1 MPSYVDNNT
10 QIPAARVKMNDDSTG
25 FVNRPWYRWF
35 FNMYKAVEAGRRY
48 GSFYSTQ
55 TQTAASANTPYAMT
69 FNTTTTNAQNT
80 DLTYG
85 VYTSLPNSRVYVDS
99 TSTYN
104 IQFSAQFYS
113 ANSSAKIVRIWIAI
127 NGTAVPDTATKVT
140 VKDGAYVTAWNFLLN
155 LTAGDYFEIYWD
167 TENTAVSILAE
178 AAAAPVPAI
187 PSVILTVTSCVG
199 V

>member
-1 MPSYVDNNT
+1 MPNYIDNNT
-10 QIPAARVKMNDDSTG
+10 QIPAARVKMNDDATG

-35 FNMYKAVEAGRRY
+35 FNTYQAVEAGRRY

-55 TQTAASANTPYAMT
+55 TQTAAAANTPYAMT
-69 FNTTTTNAQNT
+69 FNTTTTNAQGT

-85 VYTSLPNSRVYVDS
+85 VYTSLPNSRVYVDN

-140 VKDGAYVTAWNFLLN
+140 VKDGAYVAAWNFLLN
-155 LTAGDYFEIYWD
+155 LTAGDYFELYWD